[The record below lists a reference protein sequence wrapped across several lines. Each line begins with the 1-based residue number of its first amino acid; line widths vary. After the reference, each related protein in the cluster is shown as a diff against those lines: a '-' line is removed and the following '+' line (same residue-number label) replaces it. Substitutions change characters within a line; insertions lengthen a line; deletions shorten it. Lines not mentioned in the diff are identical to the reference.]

1 MMQPDNFLHLGN
13 PKRACTSSPQWTSSK
28 RHLKCRERSLKTPNQ
43 DARSGELILDAR
55 LQGRS
60 RTQWLLSDRRMPLI
74 KAEQGRDVGGLSQR
88 PGSSLGAHAGTHP
101 DQVLASALQRGLGTP
116 AHPPR
121 PPADKCKPCLAAAP
135 PPQLPSAQTLSPLSW
150 WCSHGHNSKPP
161 SASATGS
168 RQAVYSIHIREK
180 AATVSSCG
188 TWGSRSQDA
197 FPCPAHDPSPTPTCS
212 L

>member
-1 MMQPDNFLHLGN
+1 MALIGQ
-13 PKRACTSSPQWTSSK
+13 
-28 RHLKCRERSLKTPNQ
+28 E
-43 DARSGELILDAR
+43 DASD
-55 LQGRS
+55 QGR
-60 RTQWLLSDRRMPLI
+60 
-74 KAEQGRDVGGLSQR
+74 AGEGRGRFEPEAWQLPGSPCRDTPR
-88 PGSSLGAHAGTHP
+88 PG
-101 DQVLASALQRGLGTP
+101 LASALQRGLGAP

-188 TWGSRSQDA
+188 TGGSRSQDA
-197 FPCPAHDPSPTPTCS
+197 FPYPAHDPSPTPTCS